1 MGGAPSLADTEFM
14 EKWNAILF
22 ERINGDSKLTDT
34 ENVTFFVSYGI
45 LTDERNSYV
54 LSQRSTEIRLWTNGN
69 VTLETTHYF
78 Q

>member
-45 LTDERNSYV
+45 LTESLRMNVILTYFRNGARRYGYG
-54 LSQRSTEIRLWTNGN
+54 RTET
-69 VTLETTHYF
+69 
-78 Q
+78 